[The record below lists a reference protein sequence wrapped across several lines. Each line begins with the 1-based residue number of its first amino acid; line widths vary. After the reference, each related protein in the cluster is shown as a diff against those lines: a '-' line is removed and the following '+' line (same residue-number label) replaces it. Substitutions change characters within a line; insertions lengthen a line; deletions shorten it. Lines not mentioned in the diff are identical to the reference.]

1 MSYDA
6 QIQDIFPFA
15 VQPPVVS
22 SPSPPEAFTAALSW
36 TSAGSVVDSYE
47 VMWQRDTS
55 GECPDD
61 EDMNST
67 NITDGS
73 TSYVISRLF
82 GISTYRITVRATNEA
97 GTALSNELL
106 VMTTEAG
113 DTCSSVSVCVCVY
126 GI

>member
-1 MSYDA
+1 
-6 QIQDIFPFA
+6 
-15 VQPPVVS
+15 
-22 SPSPPEAFTAALSW
+22 
-36 TSAGSVVDSYE
+36 
-47 VMWQRDTS
+47 MWQRDTS

-73 TSYVISRLF
+73 TSYDISGLF
-82 GISTYRITVRATNEA
+82 GISTYRVTVRATNEA

-113 DTCSSVSVCVCVY
+113 NICSSVTHVVHVY
-126 GI
+126 VYMVYRQNVWMLKKDALLQLLQLHLTLSELSM